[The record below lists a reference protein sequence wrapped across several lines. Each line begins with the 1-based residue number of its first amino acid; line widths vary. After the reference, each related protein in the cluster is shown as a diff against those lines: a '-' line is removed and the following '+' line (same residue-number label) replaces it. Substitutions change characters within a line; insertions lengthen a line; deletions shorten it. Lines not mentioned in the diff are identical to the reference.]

1 MNGMPGAEKPELQQ
15 LPQMRDRLSFI
26 YLERCTINRKDSAMT
41 VTDQRGTVHIP
52 IAMLS
57 VVMLGPGTKITH
69 KAVELLGDA
78 GTSIVW
84 VGEQGVRYYA
94 HGRPLTHSSR
104 LLMAQAERIS
114 NTRARLAVAR
124 EMYAIRFPGED
135 VSRLTMQQL
144 RGREGARIRAVYRR
158 ASKETGVE
166 WNGREY
172 DPDNFS
178 DGNPI
183 NKALSAAHACLYGLV
198 HSVVVAIGC
207 SPGLGFVHTGNE
219 RSFVYDIA
227 DLYKTDLTIPIAFEI
242 ASKNPNDI
250 GSVTR
255 HAVRDSISKGHII
268 ERIVS
273 DIHTLLLGCDGY
285 QDDVSIS
292 ILNLWDERF
301 GFVSSGVSYKGS
313 DSDEDPETFS
323 SEDQ

>member
-1 MNGMPGAEKPELQQ
+1 MSDMPGVDRPELQQ

-84 VGEQGVRYYA
+84 VGEQGIRYYA

-104 LLMAQAERIS
+104 LLIAQAEKVS
-114 NTRARLAVAR
+114 NTRTRLTVAR
-124 EMYAIRFPGED
+124 EMYSMRFPGED
-135 VSRLTMQQL
+135 VSNLTMQQL

-158 ASKETGVE
+158 VSKETGVE

-172 DPDNFS
+172 DPDNFH

-198 HSVVVAIGC
+198 HSVIVAIGC

-255 HAVRDSISKGHII
+255 HAVRDSISKGQII

-273 DIHTLLLGCDGY
+273 DIHNLLLGCDAY
-285 QDDVSIS
+285 QDNVSIS
-292 ILNLWDERF
+292 VLNLWDERF
-301 GFVSSGVSYKGS
+301 GFVSSGVSYR
-313 DSDEDPETFS
+313 ELNYVEEPETFS